1 MTEAADPRRRLS
13 RRALRAWA
21 WVAGLATFA
30 SPAAA
35 LAVQPKAEV
44 PETARERPCRQ
55 IVIHRTVV
63 RRVIVREPAA
73 PSGVRYVYA
82 GGSSGSIASGSS
94 SGWVGSGGSTSSGS
108 GGSAP
113 APAPAT
119 TTGGS

>member
-1 MTEAADPRRRLS
+1 MTETANPRRRLS

-35 LAVQPKAEV
+35 LAMQPKPAA
-44 PETARERPCRQ
+44 PAGPSERPHRPV
-55 IVIHRTVV
+55 VIHRTVV
-63 RRVIVREPAA
+63 RRVIVREPAG
-73 PSGVRYVYA
+73 PSQVRYVYA
-82 GGSSGSIASGSS
+82 GGSSGSSGSNVS
-94 SGWVGSGGSTSSGS
+94 SVGSAPAP
-108 GGSAP
+108 AP